1 MAAFLHDIGKVG
13 ATSDVLAGKFLPEA
27 DRLESIQTHPAM
39 GERLLRPLGLSPTVT
54 ATVRHHHERY
64 DGAGYPDGLAG
75 DDIPL
80 AARIIAIVDAFDA
93 MTCERP
99 YRKARTRDEALDE
112 LRAHARRQFDP
123 NLVDIFCDLVASGA
137 MDAIEETRTN
147 DTLGRSRDA
156 AVQAGRHRGAA

>member
-1 MAAFLHDIGKVG
+1 
-13 ATSDVLAGKFLPEA
+13 
-27 DRLESIQTHPAM
+27 M

-99 YRKARTRDEALDE
+99 YREARSRDEALAE

-123 NLVDIFCDLVASGA
+123 NLVDIFCDLVLSGA
-137 MDAIEETRTN
+137 MDAIDETGAGASI
-147 DTLGRSRDA
+147 GRNASSAELAR
-156 AVQAGRHRGAA
+156 RRGAA